1 MDRSTLRRG
10 VVTRI
15 LLLGRDGQLG
25 WELQR
30 SLAPLGEVIAL
41 GRAQADLEQ
50 PETLRDTIRSNA
62 PDLVVNAAA
71 YTAVDKAESEPDLA
85 LLVNG
90 HAVRVLAE
98 EAGKLG
104 ALLIHY
110 STDYVFDGS
119 KSVPYTEDDA
129 PNPISV
135 YGRTKLE
142 GDRAIQASGCRHLIF
157 RTSWVYAARGG
168 NFVKTILRLAGE
180 RDELRVVADQIGA
193 PTAAELLADATALC
207 VGFVTHFPER
217 FGDTNGIYNLVAS
230 GETSWHSY
238 ARFVVDNA
246 ARLGLPLKLAA
257 GSIRPIATS
266 EYPLPAARPLNSRL
280 ATGKL
285 NKVFGIELPHWQI
298 HLERVIAELVACRQG
313 TGGR

>member
-1 MDRSTLRRG
+1 M
-10 VVTRI
+10 TRI
-15 LLLGRDGQLG
+15 LLLGRDGQVG

-30 SLAPLGEVIAL
+30 SLAPLGTVIAPGL
-41 GRAQADLEQ
+41 DELVFEQ
-50 PETLRDTIRSNA
+50 FDVLKAVVRKHA
-62 PDLVVNAAA
+62 PHLIVNAAA
-71 YTAVDKAESEPDLA
+71 YTAVDKAESEPDA
-85 LLVNG
+85 AATVNSQ
-90 HAVRVLAE
+90 AVGVLAE
-98 EAGKLG
+98 EAKKLG

-119 KSVPYTEDDA
+119 KPGPYTEDDA

-168 NFVKTILRLAGE
+168 NFAKTILRLAGE
-180 RDELRVVADQIGA
+180 RDELKIVADQVGA
-193 PTAAELLADATALC
+193 PTSAELIADVTALC
-207 VGFVTHFPER
+207 VGLVTHCPER
-217 FGDTNGIYNLVAS
+217 FAATDGIYNLVAS
-230 GETSWHSY
+230 GETSWHNY
-238 ARFVVDNA
+238 AKFVVENA
-246 ARLGLPLKLAA
+246 TRLGLSLKLAS

-285 NKVFGIELPHWQI
+285 NRVFGIELPHWQI

>member
-1 MDRSTLRRG
+1 M
-10 VVTRI
+10 TRI
-15 LLLGRDGQLG
+15 LLLGRNGQLG

-41 GRAQADLEQ
+41 SRAQADLEK
-50 PETLRDTIRSNA
+50 PETLRGIIRSNA
-62 PDLVVNAAA
+62 PDLIVNAAA

-104 ALLIHY
+104 ALLVHY

-119 KSVPYTEDDA
+119 KSSPYTEDDA
-129 PNPISV
+129 PNPLSV
-135 YGRTKLE
+135 YGRTKLDGE
-142 GDRAIQASGCRHLIF
+142 RAIRASGCRHLIF
-157 RTSWVYAARGG
+157 RTSWVYAARGS

-193 PTAAELLADATALC
+193 PTSAELLADATALC
-207 VGFVTHFPER
+207 AGFVTHFPER
-217 FGDTNGIYNLVAS
+217 FAGVAGTYNLVAS
-230 GETSWHSY
+230 GETSWHNY
-238 ARFVVDNA
+238 ARFVVENA
-246 ARLGLPLKLAA
+246 ARLGLSLKLAPGA
-257 GSIRPIATS
+257 IRPIATS
-266 EYPLPAARPLNSRL
+266 EYSLPAARPLNSRL

-285 NKVFGIELPHWQI
+285 KRVFDIELPHW
-298 HLERVIAELVACRQG
+298 
-313 TGGR
+313 